1 MAFFELDERGRGLDR
16 VLAFSDGVFA
26 IAITLLVLAFRVP
39 VLHGPNL
46 NHRLLDALFHQGSL
60 LVGFSVS
67 FFVIAR
73 LWMSHHRLSLL
84 LRHVDTPFIAVNLLF
99 LAFVVFLPFP
109 AEIVGLYG
117 DTTTGVVFYA
127 ATMCVTLTMSAVV
140 WTYAFRHHLVDE
152 RVGPDVLRQTW
163 LRTGFAVAVF
173 AISIPVSFFV
183 TANAELV
190 WILLATQRW
199 VLPHFGGRDSAS
211 FPTDPSPHR

>member
-39 VLHGPNL
+39 ILHGPNL
-46 NHRLLDALFHQGSL
+46 NHRLLDALLHQGSL
-60 LVGFSVS
+60 LIGFAVS

-84 LRHVDTPFIAVNLLF
+84 LRRVDTQFIAVNFLF

-109 AEIVGLYG
+109 AEVVGLYG
-117 DTTTGVVFYA
+117 KTTTGVVFYA

-152 RVGPDVLRQTW
+152 RVGSDALRQTW
-163 LRTGFAVAVF
+163 LRSGFPVVVF
-173 AISIPVSFFV
+173 AISIPVSIFV
-183 TANAELV
+183 TANAEVV
-190 WILLATQRW
+190 WVLLATQHW
-199 VLPHFGGRDSAS
+199 VLPHIGGRDPVAI
-211 FPTDPSPHR
+211 PTDPSPRG